1 MSKNIITNVKGRMVF
16 DSRGNPTVEAEVQI
30 NNNYYAKAISPSGAS
45 KGKKEALEKRD
56 NDNNKFYGMSIDQNI
71 SIINKEI
78 KETLIGLDIE
88 DQIKIDRNLIELDGT
103 LDKSNIGGNTIIAV
117 SMATLIGAAVSNKI
131 PLWEYLNKSS
141 DKKLPMPEIQIIGGG
156 SHAKGSIPIQDFM
169 IIPNGAPDFYTAL
182 DWVFKIYKLAGDKLL
197 KINNLYGVA
206 DEGGYW
212 PNFDDIPS
220 VLDFLLDTIKE
231 AGFLPFKEVS
241 ISLDIAANSFNFN
254 NEYKISNKKD
264 IIFGPD
270 ELYDFLIKIIKNYP
284 IISIEDPFA
293 EQDLEYF
300 DKLNNN
306 TPSYLQIVGDDLVV
320 TNTKLIQEAHEKN
333 AINTVLIKPN
343 QIGTISETYNA
354 LKLSNELN
362 LMSILSARSGET
374 EDSFL
379 SDLSVGWNIKQLKVG
394 SFSRS
399 ERLSKWNQCLRIG
412 ENFRDKYAMHKIWKF

>member
-1 MSKNIITNVKGRMVF
+1 
-16 DSRGNPTVEAEVQI
+16 
-30 NNNYYAKAISPSGAS
+30 
-45 KGKKEALEKRD
+45 
-56 NDNNKFYGMSIDQNI
+56 
-71 SIINKEI
+71 
-78 KETLIGLDIE
+78 
-88 DQIKIDRNLIELDGT
+88 
-103 LDKSNIGGNTIIAV
+103 
-117 SMATLIGAAVSNKI
+117 
-131 PLWEYLNKSS
+131 
-141 DKKLPMPEIQIIGGG
+141 
-156 SHAKGSIPIQDFM
+156 
-169 IIPNGAPDFYTAL
+169 
-182 DWVFKIYKLAGDKLL
+182 LAGDKLL
-197 KINNLYGVA
+197 KNNNLYGVA

-254 NEYKISNKKD
+254 NEYKISNKKEN
-264 IIFGPD
+264 IFGAD

-293 EQDLEYF
+293 EQDLQYF
-300 DKLNNN
+300 NKLNNN

-412 ENFRDKYAMHKIWKF
+412 ESFRDKYAMHKIWNF